1 MGIFLNSIAPLEAYK
16 LVVTSPYFVDKSA
29 LIEELIPALNVE
41 RRYFCITRPRRFG
54 KTVIA
59 TMIGAFFG
67 KIKEEDRLFD
77 ALQIS
82 TAALYTKHLH
92 QHEVFFID
100 LSRVPEKCSTYQAY
114 ITRIID
120 GMKKDLSDRFSDLDI
135 DCTKSVWD
143 ILQLVFEETKTKFI
157 FVLDEWDA
165 IFHMSFVSEN
175 ERREYLLFLKNLLK
189 DQAYVELVYMT
200 GVLPI
205 AKYSSGSELN
215 MFAEYDMATK
225 ERFGAYFGFLDCE
238 VDSLFAAYQ
247 KNTRNQRITREDL
260 RRWYDGYHIASGERL
275 YNPRSV
281 VLALS
286 DNQLSDYWTSSGPYD
301 ELFYYIRNNIEDVRD
316 DLVLMASGEGV
327 AVEIGQFAAVSM
339 EIRTREQIYSA
350 MVVYGLLTYEDGEV
364 FIPNKELMG
373 QFEELLC
380 T

>member
-1 MGIFLNSIAPLEAYK
+1 M
-16 LVVTSPYFVDKSA
+16 
-29 LIEELIPALNVE
+29 
-41 RRYFCITRPRRFG
+41 
-54 KTVIA
+54 
-59 TMIGAFFG
+59 
-67 KIKEEDRLFD
+67 
-77 ALQIS
+77 
-82 TAALYTKHLH
+82 
-92 QHEVFFID
+92 
-100 LSRVPEKCSTYQAY
+100 
-114 ITRIID
+114 
-120 GMKKDLSDRFSDLDI
+120 DI

-286 DNQLSDYWTSSGPYD
+286 DNQLSDYWTSSEPYD

-327 AVEIGQFAAVSM
+327 AVEIGQFAAASM
-339 EIRTREQIYSA
+339 EIRRREQIYSA

-364 FIPNKELMG
+364 FIPNKELMS